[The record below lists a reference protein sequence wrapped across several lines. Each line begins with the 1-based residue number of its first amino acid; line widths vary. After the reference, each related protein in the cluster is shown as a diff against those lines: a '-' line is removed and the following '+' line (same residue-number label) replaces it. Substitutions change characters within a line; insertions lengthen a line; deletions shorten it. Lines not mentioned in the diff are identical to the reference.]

1 MRPQLLSLQ
10 ADHMKRFIPI
20 TAVAVAS
27 LLLAGCESK
36 QETCAQWNVLHWS
49 EKNNPEAAKSYW
61 KKLGIKGEP
70 SSEVAISYRWRNG
83 VTSYCEFYK
92 S

>member
-1 MRPQLLSLQ
+1 MHPERLLLH
-10 ADHMKRFIPI
+10 ADRMKHFAPVV
-20 TAVAVAS
+20 AAAVAS
-27 LLLAGCESK
+27 LLLMGCESK
-36 QETCAQWNVLHWS
+36 RETCAQWNVLHQS
-49 EKNNPEAAKSYW
+49 EKNNPAAAKSYW

-83 VTSYCEFYK
+83 VSSYCEFYK